1 MSVKKIAVAVGFI
14 LIILLAGCTRGSFI
28 TIKSH
33 ENNTP
38 TSMAMSYEKFSGFK
52 SKTISLD
59 EPSDV
64 SVVIS
69 TESGSF
75 DLSIIDKDGNS
86 YYEGTDIPSSSF
98 RVSLDKQG
106 KYEITVTADNHKG
119 SYDIS
124 WDKTDVT

>member
-1 MSVKKIAVAVGFI
+1 MSVRRIALAAVFV
-14 LIILLAGCTRGSFI
+14 LIILTAGCTRGSFI

-38 TSMAMSYEKFSGFK
+38 TSIAMSYENFSGSK

-64 SVVIS
+64 SVIVS
-69 TESGSF
+69 TESGSLC
-75 DLSIIDKDGNS
+75 LSITDKDGNS
-86 YYEGTDIPSSSF
+86 YYKGIDIPSSSF
-98 RVSLDKQG
+98 HVSLDKQG
-106 KYEITVTADNHKG
+106 KYVITVTADNHKG

-124 WDKTDVT
+124 WDKTD